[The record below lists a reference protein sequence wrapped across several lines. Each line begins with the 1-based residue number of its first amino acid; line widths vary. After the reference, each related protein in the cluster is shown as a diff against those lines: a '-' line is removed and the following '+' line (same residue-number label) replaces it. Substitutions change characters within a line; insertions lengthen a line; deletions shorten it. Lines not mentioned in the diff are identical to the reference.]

1 LVQLIKKL
9 LMKLNQLLNEN
20 FKNIYTPIFSY
31 KLF

>member
-20 FKNIYTPIFSY
+20 FKNIYTPIFSH